1 MEKTVR
7 EVDCE
12 NLHRNQSAIRTETGH
27 FILLILQQVGGVKEG
42 GMHCN
47 TIEESE
53 ECGRIYS
60 RAHSPLWNE
69 SESVWSDNTKVK
81 KNKMKEEKN
90 PSASAYWT
98 SNKTIK
104 TVTLDIKKMVDK
116 RELCHS
122 SETWTSI
129 YIFFVILLLHLH
141 GVQTDMNGVQIVR
154 PIIICVDHWVIKNH
168 ILLDNHK
175 INEQN
180 LSDWTNRVVH
190 WTKDFGKHQK
200 CQKLTKKNSSVCF
213 SSNCCKS
220 LLHMLKMLLV
230 KLNFPS

>member
-12 NLHRNQSAIRTETGH
+12 NLHRNQSAIRTGTDH

-53 ECGRIYS
+53 ECGRIHS

-69 SESVWSDNTKVK
+69 SESIWSDNAKVK
-81 KNKMKEEKN
+81 KKKKKEKWKMKKKN
-90 PSASAYWT
+90 PSSSAYWT

-122 SETWTSI
+122 PETWTSI
-129 YIFFVILLLHLH
+129 YIFCDSTIAFCMGYKQTWMVCKLC
-141 GVQTDMNGVQIVR
+141 VQSLCVLTTGSSK
-154 PIIICVDHWVIKNH
+154 IIYCSTITIK
-168 ILLDNHK
+168 
-175 INEQN
+175 
-180 LSDWTNRVVH
+180 
-190 WTKDFGKHQK
+190 
-200 CQKLTKKNSSVCF
+200 
-213 SSNCCKS
+213 
-220 LLHMLKMLLV
+220 
-230 KLNFPS
+230 